1 MEQFTRLTIEQSDNK
16 VIWEIPY
23 EDVTGS
29 ELIQALKTLMVGIT
43 FSESSFESSLADYIN
58 NNSLKYEVLERV
70 ENDNDEIIT

>member
-1 MEQFTRLTIEQSDNK
+1 MEKFTRLTIEQSDHK

-43 FSESSFESSLADYIN
+43 FSESSFESSLAGYLN
-58 NNSLKYEVLERV
+58 NNTLRYEVLERV